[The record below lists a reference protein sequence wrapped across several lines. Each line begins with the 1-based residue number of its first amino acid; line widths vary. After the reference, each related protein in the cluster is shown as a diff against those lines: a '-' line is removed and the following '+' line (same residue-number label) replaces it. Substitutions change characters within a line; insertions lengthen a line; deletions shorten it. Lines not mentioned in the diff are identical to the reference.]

1 MKLRLEVTIWQSL
14 LLTLEKEIKDVR
26 SKIGVSRAGFADILG
41 VSTRTIEK
49 WEINGAEPNGSA
61 RRLIQLL
68 DNNPEDILEEIK
80 QVSSL

>member
-1 MKLRLEVTIWQSL
+1 M
-14 LLTLEKEIKDVR
+14 KDVR